1 MSFIST
7 KAKLLINMD
16 KAFNTLNTGYRLTK
30 KAIPIDRTYTTFG
43 GNGYLTK
50 EQYEKGM
57 SLSRKMKN
65 KSSW

>member
-7 KAKLLINMD
+7 KAQLLINVN
-16 KAFNTLNTGYRLTK
+16 KTINTVNSGYRLMK
-30 KAIPIDRTYTTFG
+30 RKSIDRSYTTFG
-43 GNGYLTK
+43 GNGCLTK

-65 KSSW
+65 MSSW

>member
-7 KAKLLINMD
+7 KAQLLINVN
-16 KAFNTLNTGYRLTK
+16 KTINTVNSGYKLMKRK
-30 KAIPIDRTYTTFG
+30 SIDRSYTTFG
-43 GNGYLTK
+43 GNGCLTK

-65 KSSW
+65 MSSW

>member
-7 KAKLLINMD
+7 KAQLLINVN
-16 KAFNTLNTGYRLTK
+16 KTINTVNSGYKLMKRK
-30 KAIPIDRTYTTFG
+30 SIDRSYTTYG
-43 GNGYLTK
+43 GNGCLTK

-65 KSSW
+65 MSSW

>member
-7 KAKLLINMD
+7 KAKLLINVN
-16 KAFNTLNTGYRLTK
+16 KTINTVNSGYKLMKRK
-30 KAIPIDRTYTTFG
+30 SIDRSYTTFG
-43 GNGYLTK
+43 GNGCLTK

-65 KSSW
+65 MSSW

>member
-7 KAKLLINMD
+7 KTKLLINVN
-16 KAFNTLNTGYRLTK
+16 KTINTVNSGYKLMKRK
-30 KAIPIDRTYTTFG
+30 SIDRSYTTYG
-43 GNGYLTK
+43 GNGCLTK

-65 KSSW
+65 MSSW

>member
-7 KAKLLINMD
+7 KAQLLINID
-16 KAFNTLNTGYRLTK
+16 KTINTVNSGYKLMKRK
-30 KAIPIDRTYTTFG
+30 SIDRSYTTYG
-43 GNGYLTK
+43 GNGCLTK

-65 KSSW
+65 MSSW

>member
-7 KAKLLINMD
+7 KAKLLINVN
-16 KAFNTLNTGYRLTK
+16 KTINTVNSGYKLMKRK
-30 KAIPIDRTYTTFG
+30 SIDRSYTTYG
-43 GNGYLTK
+43 GNGCLTK

-65 KSSW
+65 MSSW

>member
-16 KAFNTLNTGYRLTK
+16 KAFNTLNTG
-30 KAIPIDRTYTTFG
+30 YTTFG